1 MLHLSCRKNTLHIDT
16 QQLTGS
22 TTDLYLDQRNRNVLF
37 LNRLFL
43 SHMQHG
49 NKCAVRSIAALSF
62 FLISLPLRPSL
73 SVYLSPS
80 HTFHLFCS
88 LTLLRSLTWLCTFSV
103 SRLCY
108 FCLSHRLAFPLFF
121 PLICFFLF
129 PFASCLSSP
138 QVPIP
143 PPSRWALTLDILPLH
158 LQLRLNWAEHIC
170 LRSSLKRER
179 ERERERDRERERETK
194 KIKYNSHER
203 WPPRAHHK
211 LDSKQEGT
219 SPWNPLFS
227 TLFGG
232 GKGVWGEQGSPRR
245 EPEPEAERGKAL
257 WWAHYLKKKW
267 NKLVWPKRV
276 YKLSQTTV
284 HGQ

>member
-16 QQLTGS
+16 QQLAGP
-22 TTDLYLDQRNRNVLF
+22 TTDLNLDQRNRNVLF
-37 LNRLFL
+37 LNRLFF

-121 PLICFFLF
+121 SLICFFFISLRKLSF
-129 PFASCLSSP
+129 LPSGPHSSSISLGFNPRDSPSSSAAASELS
-138 QVPIP
+138 
-143 PPSRWALTLDILPLH
+143 
-158 LQLRLNWAEHIC
+158 
-170 LRSSLKRER
+170 
-179 ERERERDRERERETK
+179 
-194 KIKYNSHER
+194 
-203 WPPRAHHK
+203 RAH
-211 LDSKQEGT
+211 LPQEQ
-219 SPWNPLFS
+219 P
-227 TLFGG
+227 
-232 GKGVWGEQGSPRR
+232 
-245 EPEPEAERGKAL
+245 
-257 WWAHYLKKKW
+257 
-267 NKLVWPKRV
+267 
-276 YKLSQTTV
+276 
-284 HGQ
+284 